1 MIVRCFPMGG
11 LVHRVNIEI
20 VISELQDLINEAKHA
35 IETSDNPEQ
44 FKQIGKLASHL
55 AEYYERSR

>member
-1 MIVRCFPMGG
+1 MGG